1 MAERMNRLHVHLDG
15 STPES
20 RFYGICGESIPV
32 GSYHTLFCPVYVLDA
47 RAQNEGAMGPPKWEP
62 RARIGVYLGHS
73 PFHAGSVALVL
84 NPTTGL
90 VSPQFHVVFDDNFST
105 VPYMK
110 EGRVP
115 KNWPDL
121 YHNSRELATEEKY
134 DLATSWFRTQGEVS
148 GDAKGNDSCINPF
161 EAAQLAPPTFGE
173 QPSDNGIVR
182 PSKTDAGEV
191 LFVTNSFMSDSEG
204 EQTGKGIVELE
215 ETPYASVGTK
225 SAALPPSRDMDPSY
239 AKADFNYEADSHLLQ
254 MPTCVN
260 LHESGLR
267 RSARLKTKREN
278 AGDNS
283 TKGKNG
289 AHVAFGTVTRKVT
302 WLGGIFALLTSVEMP
317 SHPLPDEPSLTAKFI
332 NRFHECNELF
342 DGTINHIHNYAL
354 ATDLSNNEVFTY
366 SQAMRQPDR
375 QEFIKAMAKEVG
387 DHEERGHWELVL
399 RSTLPEG
406 VKTIKA
412 IWSFKRK
419 RFPDGSLNKHK
430 ARLCAHGGMQQWGE
444 NYWETYSPVVNM
456 LTVRLI
462 LAIAHIHKL
471 ESKSI
476 DFVLAFP
483 QAELDVDIWM
493 ELPIGMCPEIDETNK
508 NRYVL
513 KLKKNLYGLKQ
524 ASFNWFDKL
533 KTGLMDRGF
542 KASQI
547 DPCLYYKKG
556 MIVLTYV
563 DDCIIVGNK
572 MREIDNFVKSM
583 QNGKENFILTDEGDI
598 DKFLGIEIQ
607 HLDDK
612 RFELKQPF
620 LIERICR
627 TLGLIDN
634 DWKAETNSKKTPV
647 GKPILNKDLEGK
659 PRKLKW
665 NYRTAVGMLSYL
677 QGNTRPEIAMATH
690 QTARFCIDPKLSHE
704 QAIMRI
710 GRYLLGTADR
720 GIIYEPD
727 PSKGLEC
734 YVDADFAGGWSHADS
749 EDAENVMS
757 RTGYVIFYAGCPVYW
772 VSKLQTEIALSTA
785 EAEYIALSTALRE
798 VIPLMTLMK
807 EISGVF
813 PLYIDKPNFFCKIFE
828 DNQSC
833 IKMAVAPKLT
843 PRTKHIALKY
853 HHFKRFVGNTID
865 ISYIATDMQKADIF
879 TKPLPDDAFFRLRH
893 MLMGW

>member
-1 MAERMNRLHVHLDG
+1 M
-15 STPES
+15 
-20 RFYGICGESIPV
+20 
-32 GSYHTLFCPVYVLDA
+32 
-47 RAQNEGAMGPPKWEP
+47 
-62 RARIGVYLGHS
+62 
-73 PFHAGSVALVL
+73 
-84 NPTTGL
+84 
-90 VSPQFHVVFDDNFST
+90 
-105 VPYMK
+105 PY
-110 EGRVP
+110 
-115 KNWPDL
+115 
-121 YHNSRELATEEKY
+121 
-134 DLATSWFRTQGEVS
+134 
-148 GDAKGNDSCINPF
+148 
-161 EAAQLAPPTFGE
+161 
-173 QPSDNGIVR
+173 
-182 PSKTDAGEV
+182 
-191 LFVTNSFMSDSEG
+191 
-204 EQTGKGIVELE
+204 
-215 ETPYASVGTK
+215 
-225 SAALPPSRDMDPSY
+225 
-239 AKADFNYEADSHLLQ
+239 
-254 MPTCVN
+254 
-260 LHESGLR
+260 
-267 RSARLKTKREN
+267 
-278 AGDNS
+278 
-283 TKGKNG
+283 
-289 AHVAFGTVTRKVT
+289 
-302 WLGGIFALLTSVEMP
+302 ALLTTVQMP
-317 SHPLPDEPSLTAKFI
+317 NHPLPNNPSITSKFI
-332 NRFHECNELF
+332 NKFHECNELF
-342 DGTINHIHNYAL
+342 DGTINQIHNYAL
-354 ATDLSNNEVFTY
+354 ASDLSNNEAYTF
-366 SQAMRQPDR
+366 SQAMRQDDR
-375 QEFIKAMAKEVG
+375 AQFVDAMMKEVK
-387 DHEERGHWELVL
+387 DHEEREHWELVL
-399 RSTLPEG
+399 RSTIPKG
-406 VKTIKA
+406 VRTIQA

-419 RFPDGSLNKHK
+419 RFPDGTLNKHK

-471 ESKSI
+471 DSKSI

-493 ELPIGMCPEIDETNK
+493 ELPRGMVPETDETNK
-508 NRYVL
+508 HLYVL

-533 KTGLMDRGF
+533 KSGLMDRGF
-542 KASQI
+542 KASKI
-547 DPCLYYKKG
+547 DSCLYYRKG

-563 DDCIIVGNK
+563 DDCIIVGKN
-572 MREIDNFVKSM
+572 MRDIDNFVRSM

-598 DKFLGIEIQ
+598 NKFLGIEIK

-647 GKPILNKDLEGK
+647 GKPVLNKDLEGK

-665 NYRTAVGMLSYL
+665 KYRTAVGMLSYL
-677 QGNTRPEIAMATH
+677 QGNTRPEISMATH

-727 PSKGLEC
+727 PKKGLEC

-749 EDAENVMS
+749 EDAENLMS

-798 VIPLMTLMK
+798 VIPLMTLMT
-807 EISGVF
+807 EIAEVF
-813 PLYIDKPNFFCKIFE
+813 PLFIDKPNFFCKIFE

-853 HHFKRFVGNTID
+853 HHFKRFVGSTID
-865 ISYIATDMQKADIF
+865 ISYVATDMQKADIF